1 MINQHVSS
9 KTRRVV
15 GFTLVELTMVVS
27 IIALLTAI
35 TIGVGASMAD
45 SGRKRATVGVIQ
57 VLDKALDDYINTT
70 GGIPPALVRIN
81 SEDLNNEVEGIV
93 GADNDA
99 YYPAIDGVLNE
110 LVMNLDMDAPERHY
124 VVNSVGLFIASAA
137 QGIDIESLLS
147 SVDNGFVK
155 IHEVDGDLQPE
166 LLTVFDAWGNPIR
179 YVHPKF
185 DGVIEDST
193 GPGDRRVLGD
203 AGDFID
209 VFDTTPAGPG
219 FFTAAYLPVNLSQ
232 IPFREVRRNKI
243 LQIDQV
249 EAESATGIR
258 NAVEADSDGGTC
270 ATQRPYFYSCG
281 PDGDP
286 STVDDNIYTIQPNFI
301 NPF

>member
-1 MINQHVSS
+1 MINQRVISRS
-9 KTRRVV
+9 RRVV

-57 VLDKALDDYINTT
+57 VLDQALDDYINTT
-70 GGIPPALVRIN
+70 GGIPPALVRIS
-81 SEDLNNEVEGIV
+81 SEDLNSEVEGIV

-110 LVMNLDMDAPERHY
+110 ISPNDDFDAPERHY
-124 VVNSVGLFIASAA
+124 QVNSVGLFLVSIAR
-137 QGIDIESLLS
+137 GIDVESVLNS
-147 SVDNGFVK
+147 MDSEF
-155 IHEVDGDLQPE
+155 IRTYEVDGDLQPE

-193 GPGDRRVLGD
+193 GPGDRRALGD

-209 VFDTTPAGPG
+209 VFDTSPAGPG
-219 FFTAAYLPVNLSQ
+219 FFTAGYLPMNLSQ
-232 IPFREVRRNKI
+232 IPFTEVRRNKI
-243 LQIDQV
+243 LQVDQV
-249 EAESATGIR
+249 EALNTGGDYP
-258 NAVEADSDGGTC
+258 VEADSDGGMC
-270 ATQRPYFYSCG
+270 PTQRPYFYSCG